1 MKSKKKLKTI
11 KERIETG
18 NRQYR
23 LLTDEEL
30 EQVSGGKNEVVG
42 IYRPY
47 NYEEIEDEDGDGD
60 DAPDDE
66 K

>member
-11 KERIETG
+11 KEKIETEK
-18 NRQYR
+18 RWYR

-30 EQVSGGKNEVVG
+30 EQVSGGKEQTVDFYTSQESEVIVL
-42 IYRPY
+42 
-47 NYEEIEDEDGDGD
+47 GD
-60 DAPDDE
+60 DVPDGI